1 VEFYAV
7 VASDFFAALKRPG
20 AGINRTGRPTGEV
33 RPRRYRMGWNRTFCA
48 EHGSRHGDE
57 DGMVVITTQ
66 FLTVGPLFL
75 ININLPNSG
84 TKNSVVE

>member
-1 VEFYAV
+1 
-7 VASDFFAALKRPG
+7 
-20 AGINRTGRPTGEV
+20 
-33 RPRRYRMGWNRTFCA
+33 
-48 EHGSRHGDE
+48 
-57 DGMVVITTQ
+57 MVVITTQ